1 MEAIVQQAVEHS
13 LLQAAREKE
22 FFAEVKGEERVVCHF
37 FRENWPCKVM
47 DKHMEILA
55 RKHIET
61 KFIKIHAEKSPFL
74 TERLRVWMLPTL
86 ALVKLGKTVDYVIGF
101 ADLGGSDDFPTS
113 SLAARLAAAGLLTEA
128 SDEYGGGRAGGSGK
142 LDAQRS
148 VRHGGRRGESDEDS
162 DFD

>member
-13 LLQAAREKE
+13 LLQAASEEWLVRGHGEYREIAGEKE

-86 ALVKLGKTVDYVIGF
+86 ALV
-101 ADLGGSDDFPTS
+101 
-113 SLAARLAAAGLLTEA
+113 
-128 SDEYGGGRAGGSGK
+128 
-142 LDAQRS
+142 
-148 VRHGGRRGESDEDS
+148 
-162 DFD
+162 